1 MADCNNYIL
10 FSGSSHDALAAE
22 LAQKLNRPLGKI
34 QIESFPDGETGV
46 EILENVRGRDVFVLQ
61 SIMKRP
67 NHYLMELLII
77 IDALKRASARSI
89 AAVIPYYGYA
99 RQDRKDKGRV
109 PITAKLVADLIQA
122 SGTSRALTMD
132 LHTEQIQGFFDIPV
146 DHLYA
151 GPLLVRAIKDLGLHK
166 TIIVSPDVGSNKM
179 ARRFAEELGTDLAIV
194 DKRRKNAR
202 EVETSAI
209 IGDVEGRDVVIVD
222 DICSTGGTLKI
233 AAETC
238 KKHGAGKIITAV
250 THNLLEDVNHLFEGG
265 VIEMCLLTNSI
276 PYPGKLSDKV
286 RVISVAKLLAQAI
299 GCILSGESISSIYNA
314 QIK

>member
-10 FSGSSHDALAAE
+10 FSGSSHDLLASE

-67 NHYLMELLII
+67 NHYLMELLIV
-77 IDALKRASARSI
+77 IDALRRASAKSI
-89 AAVIPYYGYA
+89 CVVIPYYGYA
-99 RQDRKDKGRV
+99 RQDRKDIGRA
-109 PITAKLVADLIQA
+109 PITAKLVADLLQA

-151 GPLLVRAIKDLGLHK
+151 GPVLVKAIKDLGLHK
-166 TIIVSPDVGSNKM
+166 TIVVSPDVGSNKM
-179 ARRFAEELGTDLAIV
+179 ARRFAEELETDLAIV

-209 IGDVEGRDVVIVD
+209 IGDVSGRDVVIVD
-222 DICSTGGTLKI
+222 DICSTGETLKI
-233 AAETC
+233 AAKTC
-238 KKHGAGKIITAV
+238 REHGAKKIITAV
-250 THNLLEDVNHLFEGG
+250 THNLLEDVNYLFDESE
-265 VIEMCLLTNSI
+265 IEMCLMTNSI
-276 PYPGKLSDKV
+276 PYTGKTDNKV
-286 RVISVAKLLAQAI
+286 KVISIAKLLGQAI
-299 GCILSGESISSIYNA
+299 ECILSGESISSIYNHR
-314 QIK
+314 